1 MDNLEAAW
9 TFVPG
14 MTKQAAPSAWVAK
27 SYLDEKGGTLILYTE
42 FLFDEMPFVWE
53 EFSRVWAPVLEKK
66 LDMMVSNLIT
76 IYSKAGAVGARTEPV
91 VIKLGKAPSG
101 GGICLQGAI
110 RVKLQAPAEV
120 SIQSEL
126 VTKLKA
132 LEFKLLKT

>member
-66 LDMMVSNLIT
+66 L
-76 IYSKAGAVGARTEPV
+76 GVGAHRD
-91 VIKLGKAPSG
+91 
-101 GGICLQGAI
+101 
-110 RVKLQAPAEV
+110 APATDGEAHKGVAHETHEGEV
-120 SIQSEL
+120 P
-126 VTKLKA
+126 
-132 LEFKLLKT
+132 